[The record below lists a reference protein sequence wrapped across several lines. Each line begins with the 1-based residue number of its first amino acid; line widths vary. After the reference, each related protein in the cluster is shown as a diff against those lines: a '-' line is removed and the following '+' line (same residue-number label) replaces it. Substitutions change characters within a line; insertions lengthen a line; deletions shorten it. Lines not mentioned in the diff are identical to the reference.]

1 MLTQRLGRER
11 EKNNKKLLRWHN
23 KKRRVGVFFANRMPM
38 ENIDT
43 NFISDFKADDERL
56 MHSMVI
62 CEDADLFYIDC
73 YLQELFRCES

>member
-1 MLTQRLGRER
+1 
-11 EKNNKKLLRWHN
+11 
-23 KKRRVGVFFANRMPM
+23 MPM